1 MLVILNIIVTVT
13 VQVVIVDNQNKN
25 KRSNLALKII
35 IPIVVVA
42 IIAGIW
48 FFKTNERSQEI
59 ADFSSSVNTTLEPQ
73 ETDDSNTIVTTA
85 YETTDTT
92 TSNSSEIT
100 TDESQETASSSSS
113 TTDTSQ
119 KTTNSDFSLAAS
131 KIDLEKLKSFS
142 LPIIIDFGADE
153 CIPCKEMAP
162 VLKKLNQEWQGKV
175 IVKFVDV
182 WKYPDAVA
190 DFPVQMIPTQFF
202 FDAQGKPFVPAD
214 PEGMQ
219 MQMYVMRETE
229 EHVYTAHVGGMTEEQ
244 IRAVFEEMGIK

>member
-73 ETDDSNTIVTTA
+73 ET
-85 YETTDTT
+85 
-92 TSNSSEIT
+92 
-100 TDESQETASSSSS
+100 ASSSSS

-162 VLKKLNQEWQGKV
+162 VLKKLNQEWQGIV

-229 EHVYTAHVGGMTEEQ
+229 EHVYTAHVGGMAEEQ